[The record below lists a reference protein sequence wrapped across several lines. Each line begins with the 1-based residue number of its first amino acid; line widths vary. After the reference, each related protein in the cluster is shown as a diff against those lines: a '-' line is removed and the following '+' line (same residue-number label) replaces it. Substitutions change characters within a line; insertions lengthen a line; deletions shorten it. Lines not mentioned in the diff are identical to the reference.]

1 MRTILTRSFPTEIS
15 AVNLDDSQLVTLK
28 LESGNFLRFQ
38 VDTGAQCNVIPL
50 ELYKK
55 ASRDFK
61 MTRVIPARTT
71 ITAYG
76 GTTLPVVG
84 SVILR
89 VWRGDRRCKL
99 DCKLVDN
106 TNIRPLLGRRACV
119 GMKIVSYLDN
129 DQLQKPATGH
139 AVVYA
144 LEDTMPVSKEHLCK
158 KYPKVFSKGVGQ
170 LEGEYHI

>member
-1 MRTILTRSFPTEIS
+1 MKCRSCSGRTKPLRTQVQAIDEDDYDEVFSTQIS

-28 LESGNFLRFQ
+28 LESGNFLCFQ
-38 VDTGAQCNVIPL
+38 VDTRAQCNVIPL

-61 MTRVIPARTT
+61 MTQVIPARTT

-76 GTTLPVVG
+76 GTTHPVVR

-89 VWRGDRRCKL
+89 VWRGECRCKL

-106 TNIRPLLGRRACV
+106 INIRAWKIGLSRYEDCV
-119 GMKIVSYLDN
+119 LFG
-129 DQLQKPATGH
+129 P
-139 AVVYA
+139 
-144 LEDTMPVSKEHLCK
+144 
-158 KYPKVFSKGVGQ
+158 
-170 LEGEYHI
+170 